1 MITVDERLAAVY
13 DLKSD
18 IDYALDRVRVTSR
31 EVAAQVERLLWRLSL
46 HVQQRLLASPTYQPM
61 QDPAVITMLA
71 QMRALLEQPS
81 VPVQVRRVIEETEDT
96 YRELAQQAE
105 KPGKPGLSYRQL
117 HTVVMAGAH
126 AGGITAT
133 LAASRGSLSAE
144 LVQDLVQVM
153 TTSAGLAAIAS
164 LMPSMISRYSDRVSA
179 GDETVIMDHIRDT
192 AQAAAGTSPWV
203 WVSKLDAE
211 ACRACVGLHGS
222 RHPASESFSRGHPRC
237 RCLALPV
244 VTGEERVQLTQQR
257 DRFLSRLSQDQLRSM
272 LGVRGA
278 ELYRDGT
285 WGPDDWYRR
294 SRSSGE
300 LRYTTTSVK
309 SVDPEAKATGE

>member
-1 MITVDERLAAVY
+1 MIEVDARLAAVY

-31 EVAAQVERLLWRLSL
+31 EVASQVERLLWRLSL
-46 HVQQRLLASPTYQPM
+46 HVQDRLLTGGATYQPM
-61 QDPAVITMLA
+61 QDLAVITMLA
-71 QMRALLEQPS
+71 QMRSLLEQPS
-81 VPVQVRRVIEETEDT
+81 VPVQVRRVIDQTEDI
-96 YRELAQQAE
+96 YRELAAPPE
-105 KPGKPGLSYRQL
+105 KPGLSYHQL
-117 HTVVMAGAH
+117 QTVAMAGAH

-133 LAASRGSLSAE
+133 LAAHRGSLSAD
-144 LVQDLVQVM
+144 LVGDLVQVM
-153 TTSAGLAAIAS
+153 TAPAGLSAIAT
-164 LMPSMISRYSDRVSA
+164 LMPSMISRYTDRVST

-192 AQAAAGTSPWV
+192 AQTASGSTPWV
-203 WVSKLDAE
+203 WVCKLDAD
-211 ACRACVGLHGS
+211 ACRSCVGLHGS
-222 RHPASESFSRGHPRC
+222 RHPASEAFSRGHPRC

-244 VTGEERVQLTQQR
+244 VTGEERSQLIQQR
-257 DRFLSRLSQDQLRSM
+257 DRFIEGLSEDQLRSM

-294 SRSSGE
+294 SRRSGE

-309 SVDPEAKATGE
+309 SVDPEAKPKGE